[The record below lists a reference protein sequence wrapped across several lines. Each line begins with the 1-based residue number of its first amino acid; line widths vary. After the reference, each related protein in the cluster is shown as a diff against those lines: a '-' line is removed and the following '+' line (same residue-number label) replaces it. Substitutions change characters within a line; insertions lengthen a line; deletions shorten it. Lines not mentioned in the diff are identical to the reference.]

1 MHMHPGHH
9 TTQRSCHA
17 YPRQWVVIVLTAALV
32 LAPMSA
38 GWAQDN
44 PGHDQIHSATPT
56 QFGIGAAS
64 VLLSIPYGA
73 AKVTYAAL
81 GGIIGGFAYAF
92 SAGDKEAAK
101 AVWIPSLRGTYVLTP
116 DHLKGD
122 KPIQFMG
129 KADGDDMGQHAHSG
143 QPIHIVVT
151 DTR

>member
-1 MHMHPGHH
+1 MQPH
-9 TTQRSCHA
+9 RR
-17 YPRQWVVIVLTAALV
+17 PRKMSPTSLMPSVAMILAIVL
-32 LAPMSA
+32 LASPMSVA
-38 GWAQDN
+38 WAQDN
-44 PGHDQIHSATPT
+44 TGHDQIHSATPT

-81 GGIIGGFAYAF
+81 GGLIGGFAYLF
-92 SAGDKEAAK
+92 SAGDTDAAK
-101 AVWIPSLRGTYVLTP
+101 AVWTPSLQGTYVLTP

-129 KADGDDMGQHAHSG
+129 KAHGEDQGQQTRST

>member
-1 MHMHPGHH
+1 MQSHRRPAK
-9 TTQRSCHA
+9 RSQA
-17 YPRQWVVIVLTAALV
+17 SLMPSGVMILV
-32 LAPMSA
+32 LALLVSPMSV

-44 PGHDQIHSATPT
+44 TGHDQIHSASPT

-81 GGIIGGFAYAF
+81 GGIIGGFAYLF
-92 SAGDKEAAK
+92 SAGDTEAAK
-101 AVWIPSLRGTYVLTP
+101 AVWTPSLQGTYVLTP

-129 KADGDDMGQHAHSG
+129 KTHGEDLGQQTRSI

>member
-1 MHMHPGHH
+1 MHMQPGDRI
-9 TTQRSCHA
+9 TERSI
-17 YPRQWVVIVLTAALV
+17 YTYSKPSIVAALTITL
-32 LAPMSA
+32 LAAPISA
-38 GWAQDN
+38 GWAQGN

-81 GGIIGGFAYAF
+81 GGIIGGFTYLF

-101 AVWIPSLRGTYVLTP
+101 AVWTPSLNGTYVLTP

-122 KPIQFMG
+122 KPIQFLG
-129 KADGDDMGQHAHSG
+129 RAEGDDVAEQARSSE
-143 QPIHIVVT
+143 PIHLVVT